1 MLLRKFLLI
10 CGSLVLWGCGD
21 DAPYVPSEK
30 ERSALK
36 QDIEWF
42 YTKQGCKLPSGMA
55 ELADSK
61 MKSLNKLVSH
71 KADSIVYKGGVLHA
85 YKSGEEVEIDST
97 TDVSYLKEAI
107 YGQIFYEKAKDCFV
121 FGRDSILTKDGEL
134 IFSET
139 QFWDSVWHEFVYG
152 GEALGRYSIFQ
163 KIPLTIV
170 MKNGEVRNSLQW
182 EDDSDEA
189 KLFKNVFNLM
199 NDTMSVWLAE
209 NNVTFAE
216 DVSFEPAIVRVSQQG
231 DVSYLFRLFGDKD
244 ELCERVIS
252 MQEECLGN
260 FIRKQNDFSE
270 IIVRV
275 RIPIARKVTEL
286 RF

>member
-30 ERSALK
+30 EKSALK

-61 MKSLNKLVSH
+61 MKSLNKLSH
-71 KADSIVYKGGVLHA
+71 KADSIVYKGGVLHF
-85 YKSGEEVEIDST
+85 YKKSGEVVEIDST

-121 FGRDSILTKDGEL
+121 FGRDSILTKEGEL

-139 QFWDSVWHEFVYG
+139 QFWDSAWHEFVYG
-152 GEALGRYSIFQ
+152 RSVGPIL

-189 KLFKNVFNLM
+189 KLFQNVFSLM

-231 DVSYLFRLFGDKD
+231 DVSYLFRLVGDKD

-252 MQEECLGN
+252 KQEECLGN
-260 FIRKQNDFSE
+260 FMRKQNDFSE

-275 RIPIARKVTEL
+275 RMPIAGKVTEL

>member
-30 ERSALK
+30 EKSALK

-42 YTKQGCKLPSGMA
+42 YTHQGCKLPSGMA
-55 ELADSK
+55 ELADSG
-61 MKSLNKLVSH
+61 MKSLSKLVSH

-139 QFWDSVWHEFVYG
+139 QFWDSAWHEFVYG
-152 GEALGRYSIFQ
+152 RSIEPIL

-189 KLFKNVFNLM
+189 KLFKNVFSLM

-231 DVSYLFRLFGDKD
+231 DVSYLFRLVGDKD

-260 FIRKQNDFSE
+260 FMRKQNDFSE

-275 RIPIARKVTEL
+275 RMPIAGKVTEL

>member
-260 FIRKQNDFSE
+260 FMRKQNDFSE

>member
-30 ERSALK
+30 EKSALK

-55 ELADSK
+55 ELADSE
-61 MKSLNKLVSH
+61 MKSLNKLSH
-71 KADSIVYKGGVLHA
+71 KADSIVYKGGVLHV

-121 FGRDSILTKDGEL
+121 FGRDSILTKEGEL

-152 GEALGRYSIFQ
+152 EASDRYSIFQ
-163 KIPLTIV
+163 QIPLTIV
-170 MKNGEVRNSLQW
+170 MKNGEVKNSLQW

-231 DVSYLFRLFGDKD
+231 DVSYLFRLVGDKD
-244 ELCERVIS
+244 ELCERLIS

-260 FIRKQNDFSE
+260 FMRKQNDFSE

>member
-1 MLLRKFLLI
+1 
-10 CGSLVLWGCGD
+10 
-21 DAPYVPSEK
+21 
-30 ERSALK
+30 
-36 QDIEWF
+36 
-42 YTKQGCKLPSGMA
+42 
-55 ELADSK
+55 
-61 MKSLNKLVSH
+61 
-71 KADSIVYKGGVLHA
+71 
-85 YKSGEEVEIDST
+85 
-97 TDVSYLKEAI
+97 
-107 YGQIFYEKAKDCFV
+107 V
-121 FGRDSILTKDGEL
+121 FGRDSILTKEGEL

-139 QFWDSVWHEFVYG
+139 QFWDSAWHEFVYG
-152 GEALGRYSIFQ
+152 EAPGRYRIIQ
-163 KIPLTIV
+163 QIPLTIV

-189 KLFKNVFNLM
+189 KLFKNVFSLM

-216 DVSFEPAIVRVSQQG
+216 DVSFEPSIVRVSQQG
-231 DVSYLFRLFGDKD
+231 DVSYLFRLVGDKD

-260 FIRKQNDFSE
+260 FMRKQNDFSE

-275 RIPIARKVTEL
+275 RMPIAGKVTEL

>member
-30 ERSALK
+30 EKNALK

-55 ELADSK
+55 ELADSG
-61 MKSLNKLVSH
+61 MKSLSKLVSH

-85 YKSGEEVEIDST
+85 YMKSGEEVEIDST

-121 FGRDSILTKDGEL
+121 FGRDSILTKEGEL

-139 QFWDSVWHEFVYG
+139 QFWDSVRHEVEY
-152 GEALGRYSIFQ
+152 EKTSRYLNILQ
-163 KIPLTIV
+163 IPLTIV

-189 KLFKNVFNLM
+189 KLFKNVFSLM

-231 DVSYLFRLFGDKD
+231 DVSYIFRLVGDKD

-260 FIRKQNDFSE
+260 FMRKQNDFSE

-275 RIPIARKVTEL
+275 RMPIAGKVTEQ

>member
-30 ERSALK
+30 EKSALK

-61 MKSLNKLVSH
+61 MKSLNKLSH
-71 KADSIVYKGGVLHA
+71 KADSIVYKGGVLHV

-121 FGRDSILTKDGEL
+121 FGRDSILTKEGEL

-139 QFWDSVWHEFVYG
+139 QFWDSAWHEFVYG
-152 GEALGRYSIFQ
+152 RSVGPIL

-189 KLFKNVFNLM
+189 KLFQNVFSLM

-231 DVSYLFRLFGDKD
+231 DVSYLFWLVGDKD

-252 MQEECLGN
+252 KQEECLGN
-260 FIRKQNDFSE
+260 FMRKQNDFSE

-275 RIPIARKVTEL
+275 RMPIAGKVTEL

>member
-30 ERSALK
+30 EKNALK
-36 QDIEWF
+36 QDIERF

-55 ELADSK
+55 ELADRG
-61 MKSLNKLVSH
+61 MKSLGKLVSH

-85 YKSGEEVEIDST
+85 YMKSGEEVEIDST

-121 FGRDSILTKDGEL
+121 FGRDSILTKEGEL

-152 GEALGRYSIFQ
+152 EASDRYSIFQ

-231 DVSYLFRLFGDKD
+231 DVSYLFRFFGDED

-260 FIRKQNDFSE
+260 FMRKQNDFSE